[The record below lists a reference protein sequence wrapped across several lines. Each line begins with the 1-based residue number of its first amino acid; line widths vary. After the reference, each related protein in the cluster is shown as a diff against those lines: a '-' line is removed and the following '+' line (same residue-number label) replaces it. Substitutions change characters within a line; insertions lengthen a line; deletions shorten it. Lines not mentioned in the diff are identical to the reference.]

1 MRMLELAHR
10 TVFFDPRRAGARACA
25 PGECPPEGARVA
37 LCDVSLAVAPGERVA
52 VIGPN
57 GAGKTTLL
65 GELARAAD
73 VEADGTPGCVFVP
86 SDDEP
91 MPALT
96 VRDYV
101 MLGRTPRLSAWRRPA
116 PADEAA
122 VDAAM
127 ASVGAEALARRRMD
141 ALSSG
146 ELRRASIAFALATG
160 APALLLDEP
169 TAHIDA
175 AGRAAFFDLLRRIGR
190 TIVMTIHEFPLPRGF
205 FTRAVLLREGRID
218 ADGAPAEVMSRYLDD
233 TQEECER

>member
-1 MRMLELAHR
+1 MLELAHR
-10 TVFFDPRRAGARACA
+10 TVFFGHGRAGARVCA
-25 PGECPPEGARVA
+25 SGETPPEGSRVA
-37 LCDVSLAVAPGERVA
+37 LCDVSVSIVVGERVA

-65 GELARAAD
+65 RELASAAGAG
-73 VEADGTPGCVFVP
+73 EDGVPRCVFVP
-86 SDDEP
+86 SHDVFP
-91 MPALT
+91 PALT

-116 PADEAA
+116 PADDAA
-122 VDAAM
+122 VDSAI
-127 ASVGAEALARRRMD
+127 ASVGAAALAGRRMD

-169 TAHIDA
+169 TAHVDA
-175 AGRAAFFDLLRRIGR
+175 AGRVAFFDLLRRIGR

-205 FTRAVLLREGRID
+205 FTRAVLLRAGRIV
-218 ADGAPAEVMSRYLDD
+218 ADGGPAEVMSRYLDD
-233 TQEECER
+233 TTQEV

>member
-1 MRMLELAHR
+1 MLELAHR
-10 TVFFDPRRAGARACA
+10 TVFFGHGRAGARVCA
-25 PGECPPEGARVA
+25 SGETPPEGSRVA
-37 LCDVSLAVAPGERVA
+37 LCDVSVSIAVGERVA

-65 GELARAAD
+65 RELASAAGAG
-73 VEADGTPGCVFVP
+73 EDGVPRCVFVP
-86 SDDEP
+86 SHDVSP
-91 MPALT
+91 PALT

-116 PADEAA
+116 PADDAA
-122 VDAAM
+122 VDSAI
-127 ASVGAEALARRRMD
+127 ASVGAAALAGRRMD

-169 TAHIDA
+169 TAHVDA
-175 AGRAAFFDLLRRIGR
+175 AGRVAFFDLLRRIGR

-205 FTRAVLLREGRID
+205 FTRAVLLRAGRIV
-218 ADGAPAEVMSRYLDD
+218 ADGGPAEVMSRYLDD
-233 TQEECER
+233 TTQEV